1 MCAGASMGKGA
12 ALGQEGGGRGMG
24 MVDLPL
30 KEVVAGLA
38 YASLK
43 CL

>member
-12 ALGQEGGGRGMG
+12 VLGQKGEGRGMG
-24 MVDLPL
+24 IVDCPL
-30 KEVVAGLA
+30 KEVAAELA